1 MQTAECYGM
10 KKENLWHKRPK
21 QHYRRANQA
30 RVASARMV
38 AVRPCGKLQLEDV
51 IIEQKA
57 VSRIELGE
65 RLVTD
70 YELLA
75 LAKVLK
81 VSVMWLLTGEQ
92 Q

>member
-1 MQTAECYGM
+1 MKIYGI
-10 KKENLWHKRPK
+10 NGRNNITGGPI
-21 QHYRRANQA
+21 RRARLRLGWSQSDLA
-30 RVASARMV
+30 A
-38 AVRPCGKLQLEDV
+38 KLQLEDV

>member
-1 MQTAECYGM
+1 MKIYGI
-10 KKENLWHKRPK
+10 NGRNNITGG
-21 QHYRRANQA
+21 QIRRAQLRLGWLQSDLA
-30 RVASARMV
+30 A
-38 AVRPCGKLQLEDV
+38 KLQLEDV

>member
-1 MQTAECYGM
+1 MKIYGI
-10 KKENLWHKRPK
+10 NGRNNITGG
-21 QHYRRANQA
+21 QIGRARLRLGWSQSDLA
-30 RVASARMV
+30 A
-38 AVRPCGKLQLEDV
+38 KLQLEDV